1 MKKQFVALVVLFFCS
16 TVIFASDDDAI
27 LEAVER
33 SARAWLELTDTGRYA
48 ESWINASPQF
58 KAQQSEAAWTK
69 TIQSIR
75 LPQGAMEVRYLAAAG
90 YTEPPSGFSDGD
102 YIMLQF
108 YATFSKSGLSSESV
122 TLEKQANDTWLV
134 AEFEIK

>member
-1 MKKQFVALVVLFFCS
+1 MKKQFVALIVLFFCS
-16 TVIFASDDDAI
+16 TVTFASDDSAI

-33 SARAWLELTDTGRYA
+33 SARAWLELTDTGRYV
-48 ESWINASPQF
+48 ESWSDASPQF

-75 LPQGAMEVRYLAAAG
+75 VPQGTLEVRYIVAAG
-90 YTEPPSGFSDGD
+90 YTQPPSGFSDGD

-108 YATFSKSGLSSESV
+108 YVTFTKGGLSGESV
-122 TLEKQANDTWLV
+122 TLEKQTDETWLV
-134 AEFEIK
+134 AEYEVN